1 MTDNDMFHRGES
13 MQYISNSVEETER
26 LGAKLAES
34 LPAGSIVA
42 FTGDLGAGKT
52 VFARGFARGLG
63 VTEAVS
69 SPTYTIAQEY
79 QLAGNLRL
87 YHLDLYRIS
96 SPQAG
101 LAFGVDEFL
110 NDPKA
115 FALVEWPE
123 RIGDVIPDDAIK
135 IFIRHIDSGTREISV
150 ND

>member
-1 MTDNDMFHRGES
+1 MRKI
-13 MQYISNSVEETER
+13 ISHSEAETEKI
-26 LGAKLAES
+26 AFELARE
-34 LPAGSIVA
+34 LPPGCVL
-42 FTGDLGAGKT
+42 TLNGDLGAGKT